1 MGGGGRQELQEGRRA
16 GGEERGAG
24 GGEREGAVTMI
35 ERESGEGGGVGGV
48 VSNTHLPLSFSPH
61 DFTRGNTLRYS
72 HLTTASPP
80 PSSSSSSSTQR
91 LIKCYKLKKRDFI

>member
-35 ERESGEGGGVGGV
+35 ERESGEGRGELLAIHICH
-48 VSNTHLPLSFSPH
+48 SASAHMILLEETH
-61 DFTRGNTLRYS
+61 
-72 HLTTASPP
+72 
-80 PSSSSSSSTQR
+80 
-91 LIKCYKLKKRDFI
+91 